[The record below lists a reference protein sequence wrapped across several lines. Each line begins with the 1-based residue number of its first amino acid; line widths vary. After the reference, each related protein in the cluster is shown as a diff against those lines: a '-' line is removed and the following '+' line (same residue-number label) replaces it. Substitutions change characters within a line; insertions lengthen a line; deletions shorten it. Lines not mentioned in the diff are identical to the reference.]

1 MHESSSGP
9 VGAYVEI
16 QADVILKRRDDV
28 AANGPDAVHATRV
41 ACRRLRSTL
50 HTFRALWTVRHRA
63 VSADLRWYGRFLG
76 SPRDTE
82 VLEEGLLDL
91 MADLHEPG
99 AADLVARLRR
109 RLDGDRAAGL
119 SALATAMR
127 TDRFEQLTTRVHRLV
142 ADARWDP
149 IAAVPAHRLL
159 PALAYGPVYEAALLA
174 GRLPETG
181 PHRLE
186 VLHELRKQGKAARY
200 GYEAIG
206 APGARE
212 AARWKDVTEELGHVQ
227 DGVVSSALLDELQQA
242 ARVAGE
248 ALPAY
253 AALRAA
259 VARQMRS
266 GERRGL
272 DALAVAVAEAP

>member
-91 MADLHEPG
+91 MADVHEPG

-159 PALAYGPVYEAALLA
+159 PALAYGPVSVSYTHLT
-174 GRLPETG
+174 LPTN
-181 PHRLE
+181 RE
-186 VLHELRKQGKAARY
+186 V
-200 GYEAIG
+200 
-206 APGARE
+206 
-212 AARWKDVTEELGHVQ
+212 
-227 DGVVSSALLDELQQA
+227 
-242 ARVAGE
+242 
-248 ALPAY
+248 
-253 AALRAA
+253 
-259 VARQMRS
+259 
-266 GERRGL
+266 
-272 DALAVAVAEAP
+272 